1 VQIHEDY
8 AEAKMTMITIDE
20 AMALVQAEISKENLY
35 EPDLVLEI
43 LESATLGKEWG
54 WVFFYD
60 SAEHIR
66 TGDDNDA
73 IAGNAPF
80 IVNRDSGELVV
91 TGTAWPIEKYIEDYE
106 TRLLSGA

>member
-1 VQIHEDY
+1 
-8 AEAKMTMITIDE
+8 MITIDD
-20 AMALVQAEISKENLY
+20 AMALVQSEISKENLY

-43 LESATLGKEWG
+43 LDSETLEKEWG

-60 SAEHIR
+60 SADHIR
-66 TGDDNDA
+66 TGDDKYA
-73 IAGNAPF
+73 ICGNAPF
-80 IVNRDSGELVV
+80 IVNRTSGELVA